1 MNSMEAL
8 LGPLL
13 GLALVFTAAGF
24 MFFFSLPQRTKSRR
38 RQPARSRTVL
48 RPIRAMQRLRRA
60 IGLAVEDGSR
70 LHVSIGESS
79 ILSPTNASAL
89 VGLSTLERI
98 GLLSSV
104 SDRPPVVTSGDGSL
118 AILSQ
123 DTLRA
128 AYRIANVPD
137 QYDPSQARLAGPTPF
152 SYIAGTLPVIY
163 DERVSANILVGN
175 FGPEVALLAEA
186 AERQDSFVLAGSD
199 SVAAQSVLYATA
211 REPLIGEE
219 LFAVPA
225 YLQAGSIYQAGLR
238 VQDIL
243 RWVVIAALI
252 GGALL
257 VLVNSVLGLG
267 IL

>member
-1 MNSMEAL
+1 MNSLEPI
-8 LGPLL
+8 LGPVL
-13 GLALVFTAAGF
+13 GLVLVLLAAGL
-24 MFFFSLPQRTKSRR
+24 MFFFSLSPGKQRK
-38 RQPARSRTVL
+38 QQRSRVGL

-70 LHVSIGESS
+70 LHVSIGDAN
-79 ILSPTNASAL
+79 IISPNNASAL

-98 GLLSSV
+98 GTLSSV
-104 SDRPPVVTSGDGSL
+104 SDRPPVTTSGDGTL

-123 DTLRA
+123 DTLHA
-128 AYRIANVPD
+128 AYRIANASD

-163 DERVSANILVGN
+163 DERVSANILVGH
-175 FGPEVALLAEA
+175 FGPEVALLTEA
-186 AERQDSFVLAGSD
+186 ADRQDSFTLAASD
-199 SVAAQSVLYATA
+199 SLAAQSVLYASA

-238 VQDIL
+238 AQDVL
-243 RWVVIAALI
+243 RWVVVI
-252 GGALL
+252 ALL
-257 VLVNSVLGLG
+257 VGAVLSFLG
-267 IL
+267 FL

>member
-1 MNSMEAL
+1 MNSLATN

-13 GLALVFTAAGF
+13 GLGLVLLAAGL
-24 MFFFSLPQRTKSRR
+24 MFFFSLPRRSKSRK
-38 RQPARSRTVL
+38 QQGARSRVAL
-48 RPIRAMQRLRRA
+48 RPIPAMQRLRRA

-98 GLLSSV
+98 GSLSSV
-104 SDRPPVVTSGDGSL
+104 SDRPPIATSGEGSL

-137 QYDPSQARLAGPTPF
+137 QYDPTQARLAGPTPF

-163 DERVSANILVGN
+163 DERVSANVLVGN
-175 FGPEVALLAEA
+175 FGPEVALLADA
-186 AERQDSFVLAGSD
+186 ADREDAFVLAGSD
-199 SVAAQSVLYATA
+199 SVAAQAVLYGTA

-225 YLQAGSIYQAGLR
+225 YLQAGPIYQAGLR
-238 VQDIL
+238 AQDIL
-243 RWVVIAALI
+243 RWIVVVILI
-252 GGALL
+252 VGA
-257 VLVNSVLGLG
+257 VLAIFGVG

>member
-1 MNSMEAL
+1 MNSFEPI

-13 GLALVFTAAGF
+13 GLVLVLLAAGL

-38 RQPARSRTVL
+38 QQAARSRTAL

-70 LHVSIGESS
+70 LHVSIGEAS

-98 GLLSSV
+98 GALSSV
-104 SDRPPVVTSGDGSL
+104 SDRPPVATSGDGSL

-128 AYRIANVPD
+128 AYRIANVPE
-137 QYDPSQARLAGPTPF
+137 QYDPAQARLAGPTPF

-186 AERQDSFVLAGSD
+186 ADREDSFVLAGSD
-199 SVAAQSVLYATA
+199 SVAAQAVLYGTA

-225 YLQAGSIYQAGLR
+225 YLQAGPIYQAGLR
-238 VQDIL
+238 AQDIL
-243 RWVVIAALI
+243 RWVVIAILI
-252 GGALL
+252 VGA
-257 VLVNSVLGLG
+257 VLVFFNSWLGLG

>member
-1 MNSMEAL
+1 VA
-8 LGPLL
+8 
-13 GLALVFTAAGF
+13 
-24 MFFFSLPQRTKSRR
+24 
-38 RQPARSRTVL
+38 L

-70 LHVSIGESS
+70 LHISLGASS
-79 ILSPTNASAL
+79 IISSTNASAL

-98 GLLSSV
+98 GSLSSV
-104 SDRPPVVTSGDGSL
+104 SDRPPIATSGDGTL

-123 DTLRA
+123 DTLQA

-137 QYDPSQARLAGPTPF
+137 QYDPAQARLGGPTPF

-163 DERVSANILVGN
+163 DEHVSANILVGN

-186 AERQDSFVLAGSD
+186 ADRADEFTLAASD
-199 SVAAQSVLYATA
+199 SIAAQAVLYGTA

-225 YLQAGSIYQAGLR
+225 YLQAGAIYQAGLR

-243 RWVVIAALI
+243 RWIVIAVLI
-252 GGALL
+252 GGA
-257 VLVNSVLGLG
+257 VLVFVDSWFGLG